1 MRIRDVRVPRAAGFS
16 IIEVIVFIVVVGLGI
31 AGILAVMNL
40 TAQRS
45 ADPGVRKQALAV
57 AEALLE
63 EVELMAFTYCDPSD
77 ANVTTAQSAAGCT
90 GGAGGANDQT
100 KLPLGPQA
108 GETRYST
115 TTPFDN
121 VADYNGFDTATA
133 TPAGIADITGTAV
146 SGLSQYRA
154 TVSVQPT
161 ALAGTGYTVA
171 SGTAVLI
178 TVTVTGPNNES
189 ISLQGYRTRY
199 APRSP

>member
-1 MRIRDVRVPRAAGFS
+1 MRIRDARSRRAAGFS

-31 AGILAVMNL
+31 AGILAVMNI

-45 ADPGVRKQALAV
+45 ADPAVRKQALAI

-90 GGAGGANDQT
+90 GGAGGANDET

-178 TVTVTGPNNES
+178 TVTVSGPNNES